1 MSVRRA
7 AARGALVTASYDLLP
22 QTVGNWAVSYEKD
35 HMSQANE
42 KDTAEGA
49 EIRGLR
55 AQPHELRQEHEFPKN
70 AVALLAQ
77 EQR

>member
-1 MSVRRA
+1 
-7 AARGALVTASYDLLP
+7 
-22 QTVGNWAVSYEKD
+22 
-35 HMSQANE
+35 MSQANE